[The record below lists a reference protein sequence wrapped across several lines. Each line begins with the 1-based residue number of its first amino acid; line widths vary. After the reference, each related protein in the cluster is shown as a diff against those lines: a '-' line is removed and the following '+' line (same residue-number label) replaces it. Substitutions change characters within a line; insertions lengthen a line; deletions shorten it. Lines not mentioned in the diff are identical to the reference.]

1 MAINSQNQEAVE
13 LFCDHGA
20 NIETRNSKGV
30 TPLMY
35 AALKG
40 YDMICMYLSLRTADV
55 DVEDEATGQNVFS
68 IYLMNKDLNRMK
80 QLLMRG
86 AEINYVNK
94 KNGLTPLHFAIEN
107 NMNSKIVNFL
117 LKQGANPHIE
127 DFNGQDCCDKA

>member
-20 NIETRNSKGV
+20 VIETRNSKGV

-40 YDMICMYLSLRTADV
+40 FDQICMYLSLRTEDV

-68 IYLMNKDLNRMK
+68 IYLMNKDMNRMK
-80 QLLMRG
+80 
-86 AEINYVNK
+86 
-94 KNGLTPLHFAIEN
+94 
-107 NMNSKIVNFL
+107 
-117 LKQGANPHIE
+117 
-127 DFNGQDCCDKA
+127 